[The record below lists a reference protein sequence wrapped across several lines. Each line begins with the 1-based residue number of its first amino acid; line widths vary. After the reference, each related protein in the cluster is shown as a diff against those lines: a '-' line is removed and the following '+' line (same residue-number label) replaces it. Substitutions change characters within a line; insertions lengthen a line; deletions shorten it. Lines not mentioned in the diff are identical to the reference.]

1 MAETADGRRRRRA
14 GSIATDPRFRS
25 VAIQL
30 VLVFSV
36 AWLAWEFYQN
46 AQTNLAAQNIAS
58 GFGFLE
64 QTAGFAISQ
73 SLIPYEES
81 SSYARAFLVG
91 IANTLLVS
99 GLGIVFATIIGFAV
113 GIARLSSNVLLARL
127 GGAYVE
133 TLRNLPL
140 LFQILFWYLAV
151 LGTLPGPRE
160 SQPFLGTVYF
170 TNRGILMPRILF
182 EPGSGAV
189 VAALVIAVLLAL
201 LVHLWARRR
210 LYATGRPFPSG
221 RVGIAMII
229 GLPAAVFLAADA
241 PISLEMPELRGFN
254 FVGGARLNP
263 EFMAL
268 LFALSTYTGAFIAEV
283 VRAGFLSVPRGQTEA
298 AFSLG
303 LSRRRTLRLIVA
315 PQAMRLIVPPL
326 TNQYLNLTKN
336 STLAA
341 AVGYPDIFYV
351 FAGTT
356 LNQTGQAIEI
366 IAVTMAVYLV
376 ISLVTA
382 IFMNWYNRALAL
394 RGA

>member
-1 MAETADGRRRRRA
+1 
-14 GSIATDPRFRS
+14 
-25 VAIQL
+25 
-30 VLVFSV
+30 
-36 AWLAWEFYQN
+36 
-46 AQTNLAAQNIAS
+46 
-58 GFGFLE
+58 
-64 QTAGFAISQ
+64 
-73 SLIPYEES
+73 
-81 SSYARAFLVG
+81 
-91 IANTLLVS
+91 
-99 GLGIVFATIIGFAV
+99 
-113 GIARLSSNVLLARL
+113 
-127 GGAYVE
+127 
-133 TLRNLPL
+133 
-140 LFQILFWYLAV
+140 
-151 LGTLPGPRE
+151 
-160 SQPFLGTVYF
+160 VYF

-189 VAALVIAVLLAL
+189 VAALAIAVLLAL
-201 LVHLWARRR
+201 LVHLWARQR

-229 GLPAAVFLAADA
+229 GLSAAVFLAADA